1 MNANEMNKIQCRSDL
16 ALEAVEQIVG
26 EVDHAQENG
35 VKYVEDVINGLKVT
49 CIDVEKAAEETVGK
63 KAGRYMTVDTSSI
76 VSHDHDQ
83 LTVAMEVFAKQFK
96 ELLAHREIRDNHTAL
111 VIGLGNDHVTPDA
124 LGPLGVDEV
133 IVTRHLYELRPD
145 DVDTN
150 YRVVSA
156 LAPGVMGMTG
166 IETFDVIESLVNKT
180 KPDFLVVVDA
190 LASRSIT
197 RVNKMIQMTD
207 TGIAPGSG
215 VGNKR
220 KAVDEESLGI
230 PVFAIGVPTVV
241 DAVSITSD
249 TIDLLLKHIG
259 KSLKEESRSY
269 KKLVPNSGMV
279 RQQYKEEDLPSDEL
293 KQQFMGHIG
302 LLTEDEKRQ
311 LISEV
316 LTPNG
321 FNLIVTPKEIDTEM
335 EDLATLI
342 SNGINRALHQNI
354 QFS

>member
-1 MNANEMNKIQCRSDL
+1 MNEQEIKKWQCRSDL
-16 ALEAVEQIVG
+16 ALEAVEQMVG
-26 EVDHAQENG
+26 G
-35 VKYVEDVINGLKVT
+35 VEEPSEEGVTYEEDQIRGLKVT
-49 CIDVEKAAEETVGK
+49 CIDVEEEAVERVGK
-63 KAGRYMTVDTSSI
+63 KAGRYMTLDTSS
-76 VSHDHDQ
+76 VMTHDHDQ
-83 LTVAMEVFAKQFK
+83 LTVAMEVFAEQFSKLLTHRGIK
-96 ELLAHREIRDNHTAL
+96 ETDTCL
-111 VIGLGNDHVTPDA
+111 VIGLGNDHITPDA
-124 LGPLGVDEV
+124 LGPMVVDEV

-145 DVDTN
+145 EVDRD
-150 YRVVSA
+150 YREVCA

-166 IETFDVIESLVNKT
+166 IETYDVIESLVQKV
-180 KPDFLVVVDA
+180 KPQFLVVVDA
-190 LASRSIT
+190 LASRSIG

-220 KAVDEESLGI
+220 KAIDEESLGI

-259 KSLKEESRSY
+259 KSLKEETRSY
-269 KKLVPNSGMV
+269 KKLVPFTTV
-279 RQQYKEEDLPSDEL
+279 RQSYTDDDLPSAEL
-293 KQQFMGHIG
+293 RQQFMGQIG
-302 LLTEDEKRQ
+302 TLEEEEKRQ

-321 FNLIVTPKEIDTEM
+321 YNLIVTPKEIDTDM
-335 EDLATLI
+335 EELATLI
-342 SNGINRALHQNI
+342 SNGINRALHTNV

>member
-1 MNANEMNKIQCRSDL
+1 
-16 ALEAVEQIVG
+16 
-26 EVDHAQENG
+26 
-35 VKYVEDVINGLKVT
+35 
-49 CIDVEKAAEETVGK
+49 
-63 KAGRYMTVDTSSI
+63 
-76 VSHDHDQ
+76 
-83 LTVAMEVFAKQFK
+83 MEVFAEQLSKLLKHRDIK
-96 ELLAHREIRDNHTAL
+96 ETDTCL

-124 LGPLGVDEV
+124 LGPMVVDEV
-133 IVTRHLYELRPD
+133 IVTRHLYELRPNE
-145 DVDTN
+145 VDRS
-150 YRVVSA
+150 YREVSA

-166 IETFDVIESLVNKT
+166 IETYDVIESLVKKV

-249 TIDLLLKHIG
+249 TIDFLLKHIG

-269 KKLVPNSGMV
+269 KKLVPFSSA
-279 RQQYKEEDLPSDEL
+279 RQIYTDEDLPSPEL
-293 KQQFMGHIG
+293 REQFMGQVG
-302 LLTEDEKRQ
+302 NLEEEEKRQ

-321 FNLIVTPKEIDTEM
+321 YNLIVTPKEIDTEM

-342 SNGINRALHQNI
+342 SNGLNRALHPNV

>member
-1 MNANEMNKIQCRSDL
+1 MNEQEQKKWQCRSDL
-16 ALEAVEQIVG
+16 ALEAVEQMVG
-26 EVDHAQENG
+26 QVDEDQQKGVHYQEDNI
-35 VKYVEDVINGLKVT
+35 KGLKVT
-49 CIDVEKAAEETVGK
+49 CIDVEKEAEESVGK
-63 KAGRYMTVDTSSI
+63 KAGRYMTLDTSSI
-76 VSHDHDQ
+76 LSHDHDQ
-83 LTVAMEVFAKQFK
+83 LTVAMEVFAQQFK
-96 ELLAHREIRDNHTAL
+96 KLLDHRNITDEHTCL

-124 LGPLGVDEV
+124 LGPMVVDEV

-145 DVDTN
+145 EVDRS
-150 YRVVSA
+150 YREVSA
-156 LAPGVMGMTG
+156 IAPGVMGMTG
-166 IETFDVIESLVNKT
+166 IETFDVIESLVKKI
-180 KPDFLVVVDA
+180 KPDFLVMVDA

-230 PVFAIGVPTVV
+230 PVFSIGVPTVV

-259 KSLKEESRSY
+259 KSLKEEKRSY
-269 KKLVPNSGMV
+269 KKLVPFSMV
-279 RQQYKEEDLPSDEL
+279 RQQYSEDDLPSDEL
-293 KQQFMGHIG
+293 RQQFMGQVG
-302 LLTEDEKRQ
+302 LLAEEDKRQ

-321 FNLIVTPKEIDTEM
+321 FNLIVTPKEIDTAM

-342 SNGINRALHQNI
+342 SNGINRALHQNV

>member
-1 MNANEMNKIQCRSDL
+1 
-16 ALEAVEQIVG
+16 
-26 EVDHAQENG
+26 
-35 VKYVEDVINGLKVT
+35 
-49 CIDVEKAAEETVGK
+49 
-63 KAGRYMTVDTSSI
+63 MTLDTSS
-76 VSHDHDQ
+76 VMTHDHDQ
-83 LTVAMEVFAKQFK
+83 LTVAMEVFAEQFSKLLTHRGIK
-96 ELLAHREIRDNHTAL
+96 ETDTCL
-111 VIGLGNDHVTPDA
+111 VIGLGNDHITPDA
-124 LGPLGVDEV
+124 LGPMVVDEV

-145 DVDTN
+145 EVDRD
-150 YRVVSA
+150 YREVCA

-166 IETFDVIESLVNKT
+166 IETYDVIESLVQKV
-180 KPDFLVVVDA
+180 KPQFLVVVDA
-190 LASRSIT
+190 LASRSIG

-220 KAVDEESLGI
+220 KAIDEESLGI

-259 KSLKEESRSY
+259 KSLKEETRSY
-269 KKLVPNSGMV
+269 KKLVPFTTV
-279 RQQYKEEDLPSDEL
+279 RQSYTDDDLPSAEL
-293 KQQFMGHIG
+293 RQQFMGQIG
-302 LLTEDEKRQ
+302 TLEEEEKRQ

-321 FNLIVTPKEIDTEM
+321 YNLIVTPKEIDTDM
-335 EDLATLI
+335 EELATLI
-342 SNGINRALHQNI
+342 SNGINRALHTNV